1 MVKKESMSKHVMKA
15 MDKPNRKCGSHLIR
29 SPRLAELMV
38 IGEILHLFVRLPT
51 NRFPARGGFNSNPI
65 VYVRVAST

>member
-1 MVKKESMSKHVMKA
+1 
-15 MDKPNRKCGSHLIR
+15 
-29 SPRLAELMV
+29 MV